1 MLQLSVL
8 FLMLGWGGTRRK
20 KKKAMGLF
28 MMKRDSRYGMPGTLI
43 LRWVESINILPI
55 FHQLPRIIKL
65 HFHLYFIHFTSN
77 VFPNKS
83 LNCRDRLIADCQGS
97 RWSMPGPRRAVTSPG
112 DPRLCFDL

>member
-8 FLMLGWGGTRRK
+8 FLMVEWGGTSFQEEK

-65 HFHLYFIHFTSN
+65 HFHLHFIHFTSN

-83 LNCRDRLIADCQGS
+83 L
-97 RWSMPGPRRAVTSPG
+97 
-112 DPRLCFDL
+112 